1 MWGCPLPCLS
11 LRFLEATRSLTGL
24 HLQMQND
31 CGFFHENTSNILI
44 DHKWVCLRM
53 GDIPKFIG
61 NISPNL
67 LEHENNPPFCTGE
80 NDDNHVITHWYHG
93 VPYVCSNPKIY
104 PLTL

>member
-1 MWGCPLPCLS
+1 MWDCPLPSCLS
-11 LRFLEATRSLTGL
+11 PRFLEGTRSLPDL

-53 GDIPKFIG
+53 GYI
-61 NISPNL
+61 PNL
-67 LEHENNPPFCTGE
+67 LEHENNPPVFTGE